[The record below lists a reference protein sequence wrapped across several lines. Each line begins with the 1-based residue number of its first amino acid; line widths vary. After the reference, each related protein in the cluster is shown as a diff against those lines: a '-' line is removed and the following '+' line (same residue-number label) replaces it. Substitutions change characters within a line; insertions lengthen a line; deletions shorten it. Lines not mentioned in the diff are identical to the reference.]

1 MESVKVANIITH
13 SSVAIDNLYSL
24 FCEHLSVGIACLYA
38 DYKDQSNQTL
48 VNILGSFLNQF
59 LTTVPEPIPEEVT
72 QKLNDINNGGRK
84 VEIEDILGL
93 LKIRL
98 LQLSSAFIC
107 IDAVD
112 ELEPKVRR
120 QLLIV
125 LKELVMSNNLRLFL
139 TGRSHIESEVQ
150 KYFQIPQSYSVI
162 ISASQQDIREF
173 MKQQIMDDLNP
184 DAMDEGLA
192 KDIVDALIK
201 KSQGM

>member
-1 MESVKVANIITH
+1 MGSAKVANIITH

-24 FCEHLSVGIACLYA
+24 FREHPSVGIACLYA

-150 KYFQIPQSYSVI
+150 KYFKIPQSYSVI